1 MDEQQMRKQIK
12 TWAYT
17 WAKKLFEALPD
28 RSEPTEEFLGK
39 ANALIGEQP
48 ESHRDNYAAALMQA
62 VNAYYQ
68 FLLNGGE
75 TDSQK
80 YSMELFEKSIQNIF
94 KQPTIRRRNGGND
107 ENRYYQKN

>member
-12 TWAYT
+12 TWAYA
-17 WAKKLFEALPD
+17 WAKKIFEASPNQ
-28 RSEPTEEFLGK
+28 SEVTEDFLGK
-39 ANALIGEQP
+39 ANALITEQP

-68 FLLNGGE
+68 FLLHGGE
-75 TDSQK
+75 TIQQK

-94 KQPTIRRRNGGND
+94 NRPTN
-107 ENRYYQKN
+107 QAA